1 MNSLEKIKVLLVD
14 DHQLIRDGV
23 QSMLGNTADLE
34 VIGSVSSGE
43 DAINSVRENRPDLIL
58 MDIMMGGMT
67 GIEATRWIKEFD
79 PTIKVI
85 LLTKE
90 ISKDYVSAGIKSG
103 VDGYLP
109 KDVDKD
115 TLLEA
120 LRTVHRGGRFFNDAI
135 MKLVFEDF
143 YSHEKLKSS
152 DKKLPNDLTK
162 RENEILGL
170 VAAGK
175 TNKELAE
182 ALFISVKTV
191 ETHKTHIMEKLGLK
205 NTTELV
211 KYAIKNKIISID
223 SL

>member
-23 QSMLGNTADLE
+23 QSMLGNTADLD

-90 ISKDYVSAGIKSG
+90 ISKI
-103 VDGYLP
+103 
-109 KDVDKD
+109 
-115 TLLEA
+115 TLMVGSNSLIQ
-120 LRTVHRGGRFFNDAI
+120 R
-135 MKLVFEDF
+135 
-143 YSHEKLKSS
+143 
-152 DKKLPNDLTK
+152 
-162 RENEILGL
+162 
-170 VAAGK
+170 VA
-175 TNKELAE
+175 
-182 ALFISVKTV
+182 S
-191 ETHKTHIMEKLGLK
+191 M
-205 NTTELV
+205 
-211 KYAIKNKIISID
+211 
-223 SL
+223 